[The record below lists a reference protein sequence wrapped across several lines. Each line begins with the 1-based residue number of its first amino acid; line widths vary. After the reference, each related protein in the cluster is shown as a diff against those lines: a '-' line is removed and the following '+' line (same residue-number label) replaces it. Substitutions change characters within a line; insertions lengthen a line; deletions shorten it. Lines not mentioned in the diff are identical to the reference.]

1 MLILFL
7 MGLGASGFNSKWLA
21 HQFDN
26 DRQTLAAS
34 TGHDHAPHSGVKGNP
49 ERLSDTEHQLLHAVG
64 DFPPLLVDSMLDAFG
79 ESFARRPSLLSRLL
93 SLPPAETEPPFRP
106 PQTISLI

>member
-21 HQFDN
+21 HQLDN

-34 TGHDHAPHSGVKGNP
+34 TGHDHAPHSGVKGNS
-49 ERLSDTEHQLLHAVG
+49 ERLSDTAHQLLHAVG
-64 DFPPLLVDSMLDAFG
+64 DFQPLLVDSMLDTFG
-79 ESFARRPSLLSRLL
+79 KSSARMTPMQSRLL
-93 SLPPAETEPPFRP
+93 PLPPAETEPPFRP